1 MTMFTVIL
9 PTYNERENLERF
21 VETLQQVLSSNSLSG
36 QVIIVDDNSP
46 DGTGEI
52 ADGLAARYENISVI
66 HRPEKQGLGP
76 AYLAGFR
83 QALSTDTHYIF
94 EMDSD
99 FSHDPAYIPTFL
111 EAIGEADLV
120 IGSRYVPGGRVENWG
135 LLRKVISK
143 GGSTYARLI
152 LRMPVRDLTGGLKC
166 FRREVLEAIDL
177 DGVNSY
183 GYGFQ
188 IELTYKASRKGF
200 RVKEVPITFID
211 RQEGKSK
218 MSKKIVL
225 EAVFLVWKLR
235 LLAD

>member
-1 MTMFTVIL
+1 MFTVVL

-21 VETLQQVLSSNSLSG
+21 VETLQGVLTSNSLSG

-52 ADGLAARYENISVI
+52 ADALAARYDNLSVI

-83 QALSTDTHYIF
+83 QALGTGTRYIF

-99 FSHDPAYIPTFL
+99 FSHDPAYIPVFL
-111 EAIGEADLV
+111 EAIADADLV
-120 IGSRYVPGGRVENWG
+120 LGSRYVPGGRVENWG
-135 LLRKVISK
+135 LLRKIISK
-143 GGSTYARLI
+143 GGSTYARMI
-152 LRMPVRDLTGGLKC
+152 LRLPVRDLTGGLKC
-166 FRREVLEAIDL
+166 FRREVLETLDL
-177 DGVNSY
+177 SAVNSY

-188 IELTYKASRKGF
+188 IELTYKAAKKGF
-200 RVKEVPITFID
+200 RVKEVPITFLD
-211 RQEGKSK
+211 RQQGKSK
-218 MSKKIVL
+218 MSKRIVL

-235 LLAD
+235 LRAD